1 MLRSEKDYIM
11 RMIAAAAAA
20 VARLRER
27 LTGGA
32 QPAEIVAEARAA
44 QGELLG
50 PEVTLLRALDPASA
64 AHAIGDEDRLRAW
77 ADLLLIEAEALRK
90 AGHIAEAEALSRRAS
105 EISRGSGKSG
115 STPIKPE
122 NICKGRILQGLEG
135 ARFRGTR
142 KPPLMQ
148 YPAVSDFIRPDRCR
162 TAVAEAEARSRGQ
175 ELRLT
180 DQLLVMPIPIAHEP
194 FLGIEPPLLPEK
206 LRELRV
212 GSEHLLTCRPAMIR
226 EVVPPAV

>member
-50 PEVTLLRALDPASA
+50 PEVALLRALDPVSA

-90 AGHIAEAEALSRRAS
+90 AGRVVEADALM
-105 EISRGSGKSG
+105 E
-115 STPIKPE
+115 
-122 NICKGRILQGLEG
+122 
-135 ARFRGTR
+135 
-142 KPPLMQ
+142 
-148 YPAVSDFIRPDRCR
+148 
-162 TAVAEAEARSRGQ
+162 
-175 ELRLT
+175 RLS
-180 DQLLVMPIPIAHEP
+180 A
-194 FLGIEPPLLPEK
+194 LGPRLND
-206 LRELRV
+206 
-212 GSEHLLTCRPAMIR
+212 
-226 EVVPPAV
+226 